1 MTTIATTP
9 TISDLISTVDL
20 RQGFSP
26 ATIRAVR
33 AGSQPLKGASDT
45 DLETLRSSLVK
56 ALESSTPYFDSKAGE
71 EIILG
76 WVRILSE
83 VSKLRATKSL
93 QLVLADSS
101 GPPLASIDITPPDTA
116 RRLINVIDGGSSSQA
131 QRKLAEIPTPT
142 HPVFLVSLLAF
153 HDRQASRGARWND
166 TAERIR
172 AETLDLITNV
182 DQDILTEML
191 VRHSRGILTTSESGV
206 MIGALGALA
215 SKAPQ
220 VLRLVAEGHATL
232 IDSLCSHS
240 DVIVSGTGHA
250 VRKVLQNS

>member
-1 MTTIATTP
+1 MTTIAMGP
-9 TISDLISTVDL
+9 TLSELISTVDH

-33 AGSQPLKGASDT
+33 AGSSPLKDANDT
-45 DLETLRSSLVK
+45 ELETLRSSLVK

-83 VSKLRATKSL
+83 VSKLRSTKSL

-101 GPPLASIDITPPDTA
+101 GPSLGSVDITAPDTA
-116 RRLINVIDGGSSSQA
+116 RSLINVIDGGSSSQA
-131 QRKLAEIPTPT
+131 QRKLAEIPKPT

-153 HDRQASRGARWND
+153 HDRQASRGARWHD
-166 TAERIR
+166 TAEQIR
-172 AETLDLITNV
+172 AQTLELIANV
-182 DQDILTEML
+182 DKDILTEML
-191 VRHSRGILTTSESGV
+191 VRQSRGILKTGELDT

-215 SKAPQ
+215 SKAGADRTW
-220 VLRLVAEGHATL
+220 VTL
-232 IDSLCSHS
+232 
-240 DVIVSGTGHA
+240 
-250 VRKVLQNS
+250 Q